1 MNTEK
6 YLLVMGAMEIVLSGV
21 VCGTA
26 QLGDT
31 WKATETS
38 QFHSKIMLSIC
49 LTGQL
54 SLRASDIGE
63 ANNGDVIP
71 SHAHH

>member
-6 YLLVMGAMEIVLSGV
+6 YLFVMGAMEMVISGV
-21 VCGTA
+21 MCGTA
-26 QLGDT
+26 QLGNT
-31 WKATETS
+31 WKATETP
-38 QFHSKIMLSIC
+38 QFYFKIMLSIF

-63 ANNGDVIP
+63 ANNGDVMP
-71 SHAHH
+71 SYVHH